1 MTVETIK
8 TIIEALEFY
17 GKQKARELEEVRS
30 KREQIRVRGSE
41 EPVAEQ
47 FQAAVEESE
56 LRDEFKNI
64 VKALAEFKSIGV
76 KLVYENE
83 RKKPFWRRW

>member
-17 GKQKARELEEVRS
+17 GKQKARKLEEFRS
-30 KREQIRVRGSE
+30 KRELIRGCE
-41 EPVAEQ
+41 EPVTEQ
-47 FQAAVEESE
+47 FGEMIEESE
-56 LRDEFKNI
+56 LRGEFKDV

>member
-8 TIIEALEFY
+8 TIIEALEFC
-17 GKQKARELEEVRS
+17 GKQKARKLEEFRS
-30 KREQIRVRGSE
+30 KREPIRRCE

-47 FQAAVEESE
+47 FQAKVEELE
-56 LRDEFKNI
+56 LRDEFKSI

>member
-1 MTVETIK
+1 MTIETIK
-8 TIIEALEFY
+8 TIIEALEFC
-17 GKQKARELEEVRS
+17 GKQKARKLEEFRS
-30 KREQIRVRGSE
+30 KREQIRGCE
-41 EPVAEQ
+41 EPVTEQ
-47 FQAAVEESE
+47 FGAMIEESE
-56 LRDEFKNI
+56 LRGEFEDV